1 MKRNLQPELN
11 DRKSKINVMK
21 STKPAQSN
29 QTFSQIVK
37 INWGWM
43 IDWCWLVGLNNG
55 ARWILTEEWMLL
67 NEFWRH
73 NEWIRQRR
81 QPRMNQLKE
90 YWSWWM
96 NWFMAG
102 MNRLLLEWIALQWM
116 RLEWSKKEMISELH
130 ELVCLIAN

>member
-1 MKRNLQPELN
+1 M
-11 DRKSKINVMK
+11 
-21 STKPAQSN
+21 SN
-29 QTFSQIVK
+29 QLASWNEWQRNQLRIKNEWTNWTSKSNSAWNLNAGLNFAFSLR
-37 INWGWM
+37 M
-43 IDWCWLVGLNNG
+43 NNG